1 MYNISKNILRY
12 MKQRWIEMK
21 EEIDTSTT
29 LVSNPEVLPPLTDST
44 ARNKHFKT

>member
-1 MYNISKNILRY
+1 
-12 MKQRWIEMK
+12 MK